1 MAQEEGRVIKPPM
14 EQVTSGRVFHPNN
27 AFLYKKWLRV
37 FFIMVLIWT
46 AMFVFFA
53 LANDPVFIADISE
66 VAIWAE
72 ILFDLGWENINLYYW
87 LIASSIFG
95 LWMIYTYIY
104 VRRIDYSLTSWEGDV
119 SPEIYVRK
127 GIIQI
132 TQRHVPFRT
141 ITYVKTRR
149 GVFDRLFGIGTIQIE
164 TAAKSYTAQ
173 AGGLIAIILQKLM
186 RGGTAE
192 ENIEGVKFH
201 EELRDFILRELRGFG
216 RVPLPSET
224 IGQSGRRKRIFNRS
238 TLEAFQEIRDA
249 LQASREISGG
259 G

>member
-1 MAQEEGRVIKPPM
+1 MTQGEGRVIKPPI
-14 EQVTSGRVFHPNN
+14 EQVVSGRVFHPHN

-37 FFIMVLIWT
+37 FIIIVLIWIGF
-46 AMFVFFA
+46 FVFYA
-53 LANDPVFIADISE
+53 LSNDSVFVADILEIAMWTE
-66 VAIWAE
+66 VFFI
-72 ILFDLGWENINLYYW
+72 LGWETFNLIYW
-87 LIASSIFG
+87 TTSISVFV

-104 VRRIDYSLTSWEGDV
+104 VKRIDYSLVSWEGNV

-164 TAAKSYTAQ
+164 TAAKTSTTQ
-173 AGGLIAIILQKLM
+173 GGGVIALILQRLM
-186 RGGTAE
+186 RGGAAE

-216 RVPLPSET
+216 RIPLQIEQRGKP
-224 IGQSGRRKRIFNRS
+224 RKRKRVFNRDM
-238 TLEAFQEIRDA
+238 LEAFREVRDA
-249 LQASREISGG
+249 LIQQQ
-259 G
+259 

>member
-14 EQVTSGRVFHPNN
+14 EQVTSGRVFHPDN

-37 FFIMVLIWT
+37 FIIIVLIW
-46 AMFVFFA
+46 AAIFVFFA

-66 VAIWAE
+66 ISIWAE
-72 ILFDLGWENINLYYW
+72 ILFDLGWETLNLYY
-87 LIASSIFG
+87 LLTAGSMFV

-104 VRRIDYSLTSWEGDV
+104 VKRIDYSLASWEGDV
-119 SPEIYVRK
+119 SPEIYVKK

-141 ITYVKTRR
+141 ITHVKTRR

-164 TAAKSYTAQ
+164 TAAKSSTAQ
-173 AGGLIAIILQKLM
+173 GGGGVIGLILERLM
-186 RGGTAE
+186 RGGAGA

-201 EELRDFILRELRGFG
+201 EELRDFVLRELRGFS
-216 RVPLPSET
+216 RIPLPIEPSSKT
-224 IGQSGRRKRIFNRS
+224 RRRKRVFNRG

-249 LQASREISGG
+249 LILQQQEK
-259 G
+259 

>member
-1 MAQEEGRVIKPPM
+1 MTQGEGRVIKPPI
-14 EQVTSGRVFHPNN
+14 EQVVSGRVFHPHN

-37 FFIMVLIWT
+37 FIIIVLIWT
-46 AMFVFFA
+46 GFFVFYA
-53 LANDPVFIADISE
+53 LSNDPVFVADILELAKWTE
-66 VAIWAE
+66 VFYI
-72 ILFDLGWENINLYYW
+72 LGWETFNLFYW
-87 LIASSIFG
+87 TISISVFAI
-95 LWMIYTYIY
+95 WMIYTYIY
-104 VRRIDYSLTSWEGDV
+104 VKRIDYSLASWEGDV

-164 TAAKSYTAQ
+164 TAAKSSTAH
-173 AGGLIAIILQKLM
+173 GGGGVIALILERLM
-186 RGGTAE
+186 RGGAGA

-216 RVPLPSET
+216 RIPFQIERKGKP
-224 IGQSGRRKRIFNRS
+224 RKRKRVFNRE
-238 TLEAFQEIRDA
+238 TLETFREVRDA
-249 LQASREISGG
+249 LIQQQEKK
-259 G
+259 

>member
-1 MAQEEGRVIKPPM
+1 MTQGEGRVIKPPI
-14 EQVTSGRVFHPNN
+14 EQVVSGRVFHPDN

-37 FFIMVLIWT
+37 LIILILIWIGI
-46 AMFVFFA
+46 FVFYA
-53 LANDPVFIADISE
+53 LSNDPLFVMDILE
-66 VAIWAE
+66 IAIWFE
-72 ILFDLGWENINLYYW
+72 IFYILGWETFNLFYW
-87 LIASSIFG
+87 TLSVSVFV

-104 VRRIDYSLTSWEGDV
+104 VKRIDYSLASWEGDV

-132 TQRHVPFRT
+132 TERHVPFRT

-164 TAAKSYTAQ
+164 TAAKSPTAQ
-173 AGGLIAIILQKLM
+173 GGGGVIALILQRLM
-186 RGGTAE
+186 RGGAAE

-216 RVPLPSET
+216 RAPLPIET
-224 IGQSGRRKRIFNRS
+224 IGKTSKRKRIFNDK
-238 TLEAFQEIRDA
+238 TLEAFREIRDA
-249 LQASREISGG
+249 LVIQQQER
-259 G
+259 